1 MNRPGKRETSLC
13 ERDALADMRAQE
25 RTLLRAYADAAGE
38 GERSLREAYAAFFA
52 ETAEDA
58 YSLFTAAE
66 GETVR
71 EESERLPQVRERF
84 SRVKKQMKERMEN
97 S

>member
-1 MNRPGKRETSLC
+1 MPNSVLP
-13 ERDALADMRAQE
+13 
-25 RTLLRAYADAAGE
+25 
-38 GERSLREAYAAFFA
+38 
-52 ETAEDA
+52 
-58 YSLFTAAE
+58 AAE